1 MIPQFCKAC
10 GGRLE
15 EMDRE
20 FCKAKECQ
28 TFARKDVMGATLS
41 KDALLALL
49 DFDIAHLPK
58 NRAQAMQ
65 VIREEVRRY
74 PYDDVSNFGQ
84 TRLKILKVWDQQGP
98 IWETKEK
105 IAEKEKF
112 DETALDVLFNAKAA
126 GIDVEKYL
134 RSAVDEVLKRFKK
147 DLTRIALSK
156 PVEGVR
162 LRIKSV
168 RWHTDDLTGATDV
181 HIDAE
186 ACDRILDLGIAK
198 NRPIIPHH
206 VIIAPCDGDA
216 EFFSVP
222 RGRTHADRAQ
232 ADDAEISNA
241 ILSGTVKK
249 RHVHLAQGSQLD
261 GCGRRFSIVRK
272 QNEWDPT
279 SKVTIPFEPDVNLR
293 KRILAVMPLERGDEV
308 RTRDTGLAGLSFDRM
323 KGTASTNSCHG
334 RVAGKFDASH
344 GKHLDIVAEMNGI
357 KRKGG
362 ETDESLRSRLY
373 QSTEE

>member
-58 NRAQAMQ
+58 NRAQVMQ
-65 VIREEVRRY
+65 VIREDVRRY

-84 TRLKILKVWDQQGP
+84 ARLKILKVWNQQ
-98 IWETKEK
+98 
-105 IAEKEKF
+105 KF
-112 DETALDVLFNAKAA
+112 DETAIDVLFNAKAA

-134 RSAVDEVLKRFKK
+134 RSEPGDEVLKRFKK

-156 PVEGVR
+156 PVEVVR

-181 HIDAE
+181 HIEAE
-186 ACDRILDLGIAK
+186 SDVPPRYLAK
-198 NRPIIPHH
+198 D

-308 RTRDTGLAGLSFDRM
+308 RTWDTGLAGLSFDRM

>member
-1 MIPQFCKAC
+1 MIPNFCKAC

-15 EMDRE
+15 ETERE
-20 FCKAKECQ
+20 YCKAKECQ

-58 NRAQAMQ
+58 NRAQVMQ

-134 RSAVDEVLKRFKK
+134 RSEPGDEVLKRFKK

-181 HIDAE
+181 HIEAE
-186 ACDRILDLGIAK
+186 SDVPTRILACDL
-198 NRPIIPHH
+198 N
-206 VIIAPCDGDA
+206 VIIVPCDGDA

-241 ILSGTVKK
+241 IFSGTVKK

-308 RTRDTGLAGLSFDRM
+308 RTWDTGLAGLSFDRM